1 MSTNQIKE
9 GSMGI
14 INNKW
19 FQAFVVL
26 LIVSYLIDVDEN
38 AASATGFIAMLFIFV
53 PKLREMAKLD
63 TIIDVKGAPK
73 KAPNKNKTQVS
84 TEEAPKKTEPQAS
97 TEEAPKQTEPQV
109 STRVG
114 TNVSAVDLNLND
126 ETIIG
131 LRSQD
136 DWLSYSKAR
145 WEDADMNYPEWFGEA
160 QENCEQEAWEYFS
173 SIKQK
178 VESEGIWQRDIEREF
193 DLSAYEKFDPK
204 NSDWIDGAVN
214 AYLNRA
220 QAQQSFEKKYT
231 KKLESKSDD
240 ND

>member
-1 MSTNQIKE
+1 
-9 GSMGI
+9 MGI

-38 AASATGFIAMLFIFV
+38 AASATGFIAMLFVFV

-63 TIIDVKGAPK
+63 TIIDVK
-73 KAPNKNKTQVS
+73 KAPNKNKAQVS
-84 TEEAPKKTEPQAS
+84 TEEAPKKTETQASTEEAPKKTETQAS

-109 STRVG
+109 STKVG

-136 DWLSYSKAR
+136 AWLSYSKAR

-160 QENCEQEAWEYFS
+160 QENCEQEAWDYFS
-173 SIKQK
+173 SIKEK

-231 KKLESKSDD
+231 KKLESESDD
-240 ND
+240 KD

>member
-63 TIIDVKGAPK
+63 TIIDVK
-73 KAPNKNKTQVS
+73 KAPNKNKTQAS
-84 TEEAPKKTEPQAS
+84 TEKAPKKTETQAS

>member
-26 LIVSYLIDVDEN
+26 LIVSYLLDVDEN

-84 TEEAPKKTEPQAS
+84 TEKAPKKTEPQVA
-97 TEEAPKQTEPQV
+97 AKVRADV
-109 STRVG
+109 SP
-114 TNVSAVDLNLND
+114 VDLNLND

-160 QENCEQEAWEYFS
+160 QENCEEEAWEYFS

-193 DLSAYEKFDPK
+193 DLSAYDKFDPK
-204 NSDWIDGAVN
+204 NPDWIDGAVN

-231 KKLESKSDD
+231 KKLESESDD
-240 ND
+240 KD